1 MRRFIVNVLL
11 ALVPVA
17 LMAGV
22 NYTRDPGGLF
32 GGGLEARIATV
43 LASGHAVRDPG
54 DYNPRIVNR
63 DLIRLVPRAPD
74 VIVLGSS
81 RAMHIRASAF
91 PGRTMRNEAVFSATV
106 EDFEATLGMHD
117 AADAWPREMVLA
129 LDPWLLNEF
138 HGLTGWRSVTAEYEY
153 MSRRLGIDPS
163 RGLPAMPPA
172 LDRYLA
178 LLSPAYFQVAL
189 RTRPDAGRPHRAVP
203 APDTEIDEVTL
214 RSDSSRLGARAERE
228 MSRADIERAAL
239 RDATPPLQGFE
250 HFSRLAPKP
259 ERELELLTR
268 FLLGHGVRV
277 TYVLLPYHPLMKR
290 VFDSNPAYGMV
301 AQAEQ
306 RFRAIARRLGVPIF
320 GDYDSAACG
329 CSELDFSDGMH
340 PDARCSQRALSAGPF

>member
-1 MRRFIVNVLL
+1 MRRLIVNVLL

-22 NYTRDPGGLF
+22 NYTRDPAGLF

-54 DYNPRIVNR
+54 DYNPRLVNR
-63 DLIRLVPRAPD
+63 ELVRLVPRAPD

-81 RAMHIRASAF
+81 RAMHLRASAF
-91 PGRTMRNEAVFSATV
+91 AGRTMRNEAVFGATI
-106 EDFEATLGMHD
+106 EDFMATLGMHD

-172 LDRYLA
+172 LDRYFE

-189 RTRPDAGRPHRAVP
+189 RTRPGAGRDRHAVL
-203 APDTEIDEVTL
+203 APDAEVDEVTL
-214 RSDSSRLGARAERE
+214 LSDGSRVGARTERE
-228 MSRADIERAAL
+228 MGRADVERAAL

-250 HFSRLAPKP
+250 HFSRLAPVP

-268 FLLGHGVRV
+268 FLLGKGVRV
-277 TYVLLPYHPLMKR
+277 TYKLLPYHPIMKR
-290 VFDSNPAYGMV
+290 VLDSNLAYRMV
-301 AQAEQ
+301 AQVEQ
-306 RFRAIARRLGVPIF
+306 RFREMARRLGVPIV
-320 GDYDSAACG
+320 GAYDSVACG
-329 CSELDFSDGMH
+329 CSELEFSDGMH
-340 PDARCSQRALSAGPF
+340 PDAGCSQRALRAGPF